1 MASVHA
7 FSPAR
12 GPAPAP
18 MHVAII
24 GAGVAGICQAIKLK
38 EAGIAFTIYE
48 KAGDIGG
55 TWRDNTYPGCSCD
68 VPLHMYQ
75 FSFEMSPEWINKY
88 ADHKQIKAYLDHVVE
103 KYGLRPFIRLE
114 CGIASATFDAQAG
127 MWRLKTE
134 AGEEIDANVVV
145 AGTGQL
151 NRPQMPDIPGTGEFQ
166 GHSWHSAQWNHD
178 VDLAGKR
185 IAVIGNGASAI
196 QFVPE
201 IAKVAGNVTVF
212 QRSASWVLP
221 RPERKFYEW
230 EKSLYRKA
238 PWLMN
243 LQRARVWMT
252 GEQLLLT
259 FRHMG
264 WAIEKG
270 HDKEAETHVPDPE
283 KRAKL
288 RPDYQ
293 PGCKRVLFSNDW
305 WPAMG
310 RANVE
315 IETAGID
322 CITPTGIRT
331 RDGAEHAFDVIVY
344 GTGFDTT
351 HFLGP
356 IEVTG
361 LGGRSLREEW
371 EDGADAHMGIAV
383 SGFPNF
389 YLLYGPNTNLGHN
402 SIIYMIECQAN
413 YVRQIVKR
421 LEAEDLAWLDVKR
434 EAQQAWDDAVQE
446 DNAKSVFNA
455 GCTSWYKT
463 ADGRITNNWP
473 NHTYYYWWLT
483 RKVNW
488 GDYVTQAR
496 LPQPALAAAE

>member
-1 MASVHA
+1 MATVHEFA
-7 FSPAR
+7 PAR
-12 GPAPAP
+12 SRAAAP
-18 MHVAII
+18 MEVAII
-24 GAGVAGICQAIKLK
+24 GAGIAGICQAIKLK
-38 EAGIAFTIYE
+38 EAGIPFTIYE
-48 KAGDIGG
+48 KEGDIGG

-75 FSFEMSPEWINKY
+75 YSFAMSPEWDNKF
-88 ADHKQIKAYLDHVVE
+88 ADHRQIKAYLDSVVD
-103 KYGLRPFIRLE
+103 KFGLRPFIRLNT
-114 CGIASATFDAQAG
+114 GIARAAFDAARGIWQ
-127 MWRLKTE
+127 LTTE
-134 AGEEIDANVVV
+134 AGEQVEANVVV

-151 NRPQMPDIPGTGEFQ
+151 NRPKLPDIPGIDSFKGE
-166 GHSWHSAQWNHD
+166 SWHSARWNHD
-178 VDLAGKR
+178 VDLTGKR
-185 IAVIGNGASAI
+185 VAVIGTGASAI

-201 IAKVAGNVTVF
+201 IAKVAGDVTIF

-221 RPERKFYEW
+221 RPERRFYDW
-230 EKSLYRKA
+230 EKALYRRM

-243 LQRARVWMT
+243 LQRARVWLG
-252 GEQLLLT
+252 GEQLLFA

-264 WAIEKG
+264 KMIEKG
-270 HDKEAETHVPDPE
+270 HDREAETHVKDPE

-288 RPDYQ
+288 RPDYP

-310 RANVE
+310 RENVH
-315 IETAGID
+315 IETTGID
-322 CITPTGIRT
+322 AITPEGIRT
-331 RDGAEHAFDVIVY
+331 RDGVEHAFDVIIY

-361 LGGRSLREEW
+361 LDGRSLHAEW
-371 EDGADAHMGIAV
+371 QDGADAYMGIAV

-413 YVRQIVKR
+413 YVRQIVER
-421 LEAEDLAWLDVKR
+421 LKAEDLAWLDVKPQ
-434 EAQQAWDDAVQE
+434 AQKAWDDAVQA
-446 DNAKSVFNA
+446 DNEKSVFNA

-483 RKVNW
+483 RKVDW
-488 GDYVTQAR
+488 GAYVAQAR
-496 LPQPALAAAE
+496 LGEPLRAAAE